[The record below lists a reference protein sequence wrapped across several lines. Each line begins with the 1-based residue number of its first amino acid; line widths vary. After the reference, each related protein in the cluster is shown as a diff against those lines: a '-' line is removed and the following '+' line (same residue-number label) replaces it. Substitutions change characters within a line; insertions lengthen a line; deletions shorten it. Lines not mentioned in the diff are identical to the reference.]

1 MTLESKKI
9 SMAQWILSISE
20 EELLEKVSASI
31 DQVRHESDDPIIP
44 LPEFSTYATMQQRTF
59 DLEQLKVEQHIRPFE
74 PGELEKLVEQAN
86 IEEDLDT
93 LLADLS

>member
-20 EELLEKVSASI
+20 EELLEKVFASI
-31 DQVRHESDDPIIP
+31 DQVRHESADPMIT
-44 LPEFSTYATMQQRTF
+44 LPEFSTYATMQQRKF

-74 PGELEKLVEQAN
+74 PGELEKLIEQAD

-93 LLADLS
+93 LLAGL